1 MIEIAVL
8 AGQTEGIDFA
18 PASEYAEILQNVRT
32 ILATPVYSVPL
43 DRSFGVNADFVD
55 MPVPVAK
62 AKIGQ
67 EIVTAIRKYEPRVS
81 VTKITWEADQD
92 GILKPK
98 VQVRINDAT

>member
-1 MIEIAVL
+1 MDITLL
-8 AGQTEGIDFA
+8 AGQTGEIDFA
-18 PASEYAEILQNVRT
+18 PASEYAEILQNIRT

-43 DRSFGVNADFVD
+43 NRSFGVNAEVVD
-55 MPVPVAK
+55 MPLPIAQ

-67 EIVTAIRKYEPRVS
+67 EIVTAIRKYEPRVT
-81 VTKITWEADQD
+81 VTRITWEADQD

>member
-1 MIEIAVL
+1 MIETSILV
-8 AGQTEGIDFA
+8 GQTASIDFA

-43 DRSFGVNADFVD
+43 DRSFGINAEYVD
-55 MPVPVAK
+55 LPLPVAK

>member
-1 MIEIAVL
+1 MDIALL
-8 AGQTEGIDFA
+8 AGQTGDIDFA
-18 PASEYAEILQNVRT
+18 PASEYAEILQNIRT

-43 DRSFGVNADFVD
+43 DRSFGVNASFVD
-55 MPVPVAK
+55 MPLPIAQ

-67 EIVTAIRKYEPRVS
+67 EIITAIRKYEPRVT
-81 VTKITWEADQD
+81 VTRITWTADQD

>member
-1 MIEIAVL
+1 M
-8 AGQTEGIDFA
+8 
-18 PASEYAEILQNVRT
+18 
-32 ILATPVYSVPL
+32 YSVSL
-43 DRSFGVNADFVD
+43 DRSFGVNAEFVD
-55 MPVPVAK
+55 LPVLVAK

-81 VTKITWEADQD
+81 VIKITLEADQD

>member
-18 PASEYAEILQNVRT
+18 PASEYAEILQNIRT
-32 ILATPVYSVPL
+32 ILSTPVYSVPL
-43 DRSFGVNADFVD
+43 VRSFGVNAEFVD
-55 MPVPVAK
+55 MPLPIAR

-67 EIVTAIRKYEPRVS
+67 EIIIGIRKYEPRVT
-81 VTKITWEADQD
+81 VTRITWEADQD

-98 VQVRINDAT
+98 VEVRINDAT